1 MNGMATM
8 QSNTS
13 TQNAQNK
20 EKKMSTK
27 PNIMVSTSVYGF
39 KRDIV
44 QIRALLKELGYDVW
58 NSHFGTLES

>member
-1 MNGMATM
+1 
-8 QSNTS
+8 
-13 TQNAQNK
+13 
-20 EKKMSTK
+20 MSTK